1 MKRILLIIFAV
12 IPAFLFS
19 QTVIKKKV
27 DMSSMHFV
35 GTAPAVN
42 AGTDQ
47 SITLPTSTVTLTG
60 TATPASGTTISAY
73 AWTKVSGGSATITS
87 ASSASTTVTGL
98 VEGVYVFR
106 LTATNNLSQSGSD
119 DITVTVNAAAT
130 PTMSVSPTSL
140 TLSTTA
146 GTASTAQTF
155 SVTHANLT
163 SGLVINGS
171 GIGMEVSDNGGS
183 SYAGSLSYGTGAAP
197 TSPFTVHTRIPAS
210 ATAGSIS
217 GNITLVSTGATTRNV
232 AITGT
237 VTGGGA
243 GIVAKFNFNLTAQSV
258 ADWVDVSGSPHSA
271 VVTASD
277 SRSGSAVTVS
287 SKATAGWVPLS
298 ANSSGNSGGE
308 TTGNAAFPANTVVS
322 YWFTNTSPQ
331 TTPNVEISG
340 LVPGAT
346 YKIELYGS
354 RLASA
359 VTGTSRLMRYGCT
372 DASTAEYIDDYDVK
386 GNTSTTM
393 RTSTNTGANTG
404 GTTTGGGIATF
415 NSKTADGS
423 GKIQI
428 LVTSRNP
435 NDGNNAYGYLGAM
448 IITKL

>member
-1 MKRILLIIFAV
+1 
-12 IPAFLFS
+12 
-19 QTVIKKKV
+19 
-27 DMSSMHFV
+27 MSSMHYV
-35 GTAPAVN
+35 GTAPTVN

-47 SITLPTSTVTLTG
+47 TITLPTSSVTLTG
-60 TATPASGTTISAY
+60 SATPAPGTTITTY

-98 VEGVYVFR
+98 TEGSYVFR
-106 LTATNNLSQSGSD
+106 LTVTNNLSQSGSD
-119 DITVTVNAAAT
+119 DIAVTVNAAAT
-130 PTMSVSPTSL
+130 PTITLSPASL
-140 TLSTTA
+140 TGLDAIEGSTSTPQSV
-146 GTASTAQTF
+146 TASAVNLTGNLLLTF
-155 SVTHANLT
+155 PTNFEGSLT
-163 SGLVINGS
+163 SGS
-171 GIGMEVSDNGGS
+171 G
-183 SYAGSLSYGTGAAP
+183 YAGTVTLTPSSGTVASTTVYVRSKSTAP
-197 TSPFTVHTRIPAS
+197 
-210 ATAGSIS
+210 AGSIS
-217 GNITLVSTGATTRNV
+217 GNLTATSAGATSKNV
-232 AITGT
+232 ALSGTITAS
-237 VTGGGA
+237 GGGS
-243 GIVAKFNFNLTAQSV
+243 GVVAKFNFNLTAQSV
-258 ADWVDVSGSPHSA
+258 ADWVDVSGAPHSA

-277 SRSGSAVTVS
+277 SRSGGAVTVS

-298 ANSSGNSGGE
+298 TSSSGNSGGE
-308 TTGNAAFPANTVVS
+308 TTGNASFPANTVIS

-359 VTGTSRLMRYGCT
+359 VTGASRLMRYGCT
-372 DASTAEYIDDYDVK
+372 DASTTEYIDDYDVK
-386 GNTSTTM
+386 GNVSTTM
-393 RTSTNTGANTG
+393 RTSTNTGANVG

-448 IITKL
+448 IITRL